1 MPEDKFILL
10 NIEEGFVDI
19 MCEVNPEHKKNVDV
33 VNGVKVLYLRL
44 LKDLYGCV
52 ESALLWYDIYSKTLK
67 PQVFLINPYDRCIA
81 NSTIQDKQCTIAWY
95 VDDNKVSQ
103 VDEEVNTKVVEIISE
118 HFGNLAVSRGK
129 KHKFLVMYIELL
141 ADSKLSIFM
150 KDYVEESIDFFGE

>member
-1 MPEDKFILL
+1 MDPK
-10 NIEEGFVDI
+10 
-19 MCEVNPEHKKNVDV
+19 HKKYICVN
-33 VNGVKVLYLRL
+33 NGVKVLYLRL
-44 LKDLYGCV
+44 LKVLYGCITSV
-52 ESALLWYDIYSKTLK
+52 LLWYDLYYMTLK
-67 PQVFLINPYDRCIA
+67 SQGLLINPYYRCIA
-81 NSTIQDKQCTIAWY
+81 NSTIKDNQCTIAWY
-95 VDDNKVSQ
+95 VDDNKVSH